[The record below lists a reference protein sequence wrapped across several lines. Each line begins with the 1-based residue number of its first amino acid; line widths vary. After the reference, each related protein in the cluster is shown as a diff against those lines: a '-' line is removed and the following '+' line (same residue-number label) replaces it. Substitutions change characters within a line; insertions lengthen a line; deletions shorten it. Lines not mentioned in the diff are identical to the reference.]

1 MGNQSWPYVPPPS
14 QPQTAPVTA
23 PVQYV
28 LRRGP
33 QGNGQSS
40 RGARGTSL
48 PPNSQETGEGFRMAQ
63 FMLSLAL
70 ADGPSRNRTP
80 SSRNGRG
87 GGDRPFSESA
97 IPVLPAINHLAN
109 GHRSEQSEN
118 NREPSSGLGALEA
131 TVDPTPAAR
140 IQAGLQQPQR
150 IVPDSSSG
158 GDVGDAGSFGLG
170 SANGA
175 KTPNR
180 TEGGRSG
187 RASVAFS
194 DEPDTLA
201 AIEAE
206 IERRTKQLEL
216 LMQQR
221 NELVVIIEREKQA
234 EESNSEHSS
243 LVQQK

>member
-1 MGNQSWPYVPPPS
+1 MGNQSWPSVPPPT
-14 QPQTAPVTA
+14 QPQPAPVTA

-33 QGNGQSS
+33 QGIEQSS
-40 RGARGTSL
+40 RGARGSSL
-48 PPNSQETGEGFRMAQ
+48 PPHYSQEAGEGFRMAQ

-87 GGDRPFSESA
+87 EGDRPFGESA
-97 IPVLPAINHLAN
+97 SPVLPAINHLAN
-109 GHRSEQSEN
+109 AQRNEQSEN
-118 NREPSSGLGALEA
+118 NKQPPSGSGGLEEN
-131 TVDPTPAAR
+131 VDPKPEAR
-140 IQAGLQQPQR
+140 IQSGHQQPQM

-158 GDVGDAGSFGLG
+158 GDVGDPGSSGLA
-170 SANGA
+170 SANRT
-175 KTPNR
+175 KTLN
-180 TEGGRSG
+180 TTQGGTNG
-187 RASVAFS
+187 RESVAFS

-216 LMQQR
+216 LVQQR
-221 NELVVIIEREKQA
+221 NELLVTIEREKQTD
-234 EESNSEHSS
+234 ESNSEHSS
-243 LVQQK
+243 SV